1 MKLVKF
7 DIATKETDCW
17 INLKSHI
24 TALKLLKYR
33 SKDPSS
39 KSNKEDPRLE
49 TTESVIINE
58 TRIAA
63 AFHDFD
69 VVLYDLDLNQ
79 IHQINLINMTP
90 GDEVI
95 RIIRTSDTEI
105 MCFSNEGTINVLSI
119 PNGLEEQKSGTIF
132 SLKNE
137 DYIDLLLIKS
147 REFFLF
153 TIERQKIEF
162 YSANSLK
169 RTDSWDYF
177 FQSDIICCSKNHEGS
192 KIFVGDKS
200 CNFVL
205 FNFMKH
211 LDSSRDK

>member
-1 MKLVKF
+1 MIVVNSNLYTYGGHDMKLVKF
-7 DIATKETDCW
+7 DIACKETDCW

-24 TALKLLKYR
+24 TCLKLVKHR
-33 SKDPSS
+33 SKVDMHSLDDLAQR
-39 KSNKEDPRLE
+39 EE
-49 TTESVIINE
+49 TTESVVFAE

-63 AFHDFD
+63 AFSDFD

-79 IHQINLINMTP
+79 LLQINLANMNP
-90 GDEVI
+90 GDEVM
-95 RIIRTSDTEI
+95 RIIRTSDNDI
-105 MCFSNEGTINVLSI
+105 MCFSCEGAINILQIS
-119 PNGLEEQKSGTIF
+119 NLEEQKSGTIF

-162 YSANSLK
+162 YNAISLK

-177 FQSDIICCSKNHEGS
+177 FQNDIVSCSKNKEGS
-192 KIFVGDKS
+192 KIFVAD
-200 CNFVL
+200 
-205 FNFMKH
+205 
-211 LDSSRDK
+211 